1 MTDTTTFVSRNIMK
15 LLFDADFVYRDDTD
29 TWSHQDG
36 RPFSEPEQAIAEAAG
51 EEELEALFDVYKL
64 LLKRDLVDPIDAL
77 RVLTY
82 RYWITIPD
90 YDADSTDLLAA
101 MTDQDRAEFARL
113 SDALTPAQRIALI
126 KS

>member
-1 MTDTTTFVSRNIMK
+1 MTAPTFVSRNIVK

-64 LLKRDLVDPIDAL
+64 LLERDLVEPLDAV

-82 RYWITIPD
+82 RYWITLSD
-90 YDADSTDLLAA
+90 RTATGTDLLAA
-101 MTDQDRAEFARL
+101 MTDQHRAEYQRL
-113 SDALTPAQRIALI
+113 LDALTPAQRIALI